1 MKPHNVV
8 KDIKSLIFRFQ
19 DDDVLAMSSQLAYSM
34 LLAFFPFL
42 MFLLTVVGF
51 SPIKSEDVL
60 AGLKGILPKEAYSLI
75 RKTVVEVV
83 DTKNGHLLSLSLV
96 FTVWSASSGLTAVIK
111 GLNKAYDEEEKRSFI
126 KVQIVAILNT
136 IALVFMILAAF
147 IFLVFGN
154 VLGKFIASHLA
165 QLNGFWKMWD
175 ALRYFGVILNMI
187 LIFTVIYHFIPSR
200 RLHWKEVLPGAIF
213 TTIGWIVVSIGF
225 AFYIDNFG
233 NYSLIYGS
241 LGAVFTLMTWLF
253 ISSII
258 ILLGGELNA
267 TLAFDREG
275 KEKPKGKNY

>member
-1 MKPHNVV
+1 MKFQKIKEYV
-8 KDIKSLIFRFQ
+8 KNLIFRFQ
-19 DDDVLAMSSQLAYSM
+19 DDDVLAMSSQLAYS
-34 LLAFFPFL
+34 LLMAFFPFL
-42 MFLLTVVGF
+42 IFLLTIVGF

-60 AGLKGILPKEAYSLI
+60 LGLKSILPKEAYVLI

-83 DTKNGHLLSLSLV
+83 DTKNGHLLSLSLI
-96 FTVWSASSGLTAVIK
+96 FTIWSAANGLGAVIK

-126 KVQIVAILNT
+126 KLQIVAVLST
-136 IALVFMILAAF
+136 IALVFMIMAAF

-154 VLGKFIASHLA
+154 VLGRYIASSLK
-165 QLNGFWKMWD
+165 QLDGFWSMWN
-175 ALRYFGVILNMI
+175 ALRYVGTILNMI
-187 LIFTVIYHFIPSR
+187 LIFSVIYHFTPSR
-200 RLHWKEVLPGAIF
+200 RLKWKEVLPGSIF

-233 NYSLIYGS
+233 NYSLVYGS
-241 LGAVFTLMTWLF
+241 LGAVVTLMTWLF

-267 TLAFDREG
+267 TLAFQREG

>member
-1 MKPHNVV
+1 MKFQKIKEYV
-8 KDIKSLIFRFQ
+8 KNLIFRFQ
-19 DDDVLAMSSQLAYSM
+19 DDDVLAMSSQLAYS
-34 LLAFFPFL
+34 LLMAFFPFL
-42 MFLLTVVGF
+42 IFLLTIVGF

-60 AGLKGILPKEAYSLI
+60 LGLKSILPKEAYVLI

-83 DTKNGHLLSLSLV
+83 DTKNGHLLSLSLI
-96 FTVWSASSGLTAVIK
+96 FTVWSAANGLAAVIK

-126 KVQIVAILNT
+126 KLQIVAVLST
-136 IALVFMILAAF
+136 IALVFMIMAAF

-154 VLGKFIASHLA
+154 VLGRYIASSLK
-165 QLNGFWKMWD
+165 QLDGFWSMWN
-175 ALRYFGVILNMI
+175 ALRYVGTILNMI
-187 LIFTVIYHFIPSR
+187 LIFSVIYHFTPSR
-200 RLHWKEVLPGAIF
+200 RLKWKEVLPGSIF

-233 NYSLIYGS
+233 NYSLVYGS
-241 LGAVFTLMTWLF
+241 LGAVVTLMTWLF

-267 TLAFDREG
+267 TLAFQREG